1 MIQPSIHKRDIGI
14 EPHGCERGVVRHA
27 RFSPMLAHV
36 HDAAMEVGEGPE
48 TQALGG
54 GAHAVGRLRLIVQA
68 ATFPSPRS
76 ALLRITD
83 STWTSGQVRKVPEA
97 YVTH

>member
-1 MIQPSIHKRDIGI
+1 MVVCGALFDMRDL
-14 EPHGCERGVVRHA
+14 A
-27 RFSPMLAHV
+27 QMLAHV
-36 HDAAMEVGEGPE
+36 HDATMEVGEG
-48 TQALGG
+48 ASARR

-83 STWTSGQVRKVPEA
+83 STWTSG
-97 YVTH
+97 

>member
-1 MIQPSIHKRDIGI
+1 MVVSGALFDMRDL
-14 EPHGCERGVVRHA
+14 A
-27 RFSPMLAHV
+27 QMLAHV

-48 TQALGG
+48 TPALGG

-68 ATFPSPRS
+68 ATFPSPRP

-83 STWTSGQVRKVPEA
+83 SQLGHRARSEKCHYRK
-97 YVTH
+97 